1 MAGGFSSTPDF
12 PSPLAMRGRVLIAAD
27 PLLLLCPQVGS
38 FCSGMGIDFL
48 ALREVLGRKFVESAV
63 EHTFVCEKNKSASA
77 FVKDNFAPKLFLA
90 DVMSD
95 AFLSAPRVDIFTA
108 GFPCQPF
115 SPAGLGEGEADQ
127 QGRGLMIW
135 QILRY
140 FRVSPPSLFI
150 LENVETLLTDHP
162 DTFWRII
169 EELRMI
175 TDAQGEPFFHV
186 DWRVLN
192 SKIYGG
198 VPQNRKRLY
207 IVGGSRE
214 HGTLS
219 SEFWPEALPTPTLT
233 SILDEVSSKRRP
245 QLPTSPVALEKYKK
259 VMKEL
264 KAKRIRPRQVP
275 ICIDFDAHKARW
287 KHDMSFLPHGNPWWI
302 RGLLRDMS
310 RAQIYDSRDD
320 AFARH

>member
-1 MAGGFSSTPDF
+1 MKRKPSANRQPFEVVANKPRIWKSLEPPTKNPRIWTSLAP
-12 PSPLAMRGRVLIAAD
+12 PSPVPPSALIK
-27 PLLLLCPQVGS
+27 VGS
-38 FCSGMGIDFL
+38 ACSGMGIDFL
-48 ALREVLGRKFVESAV
+48 ALREVLGRQFVDSAV

-135 QILRY
+135 QIIRY

-150 LENVETLLTDHP
+150 LENVEALLTDHP

-169 EELRMI
+169 EELRKI

-219 SEFWPEALPTPTLT
+219 SEFWPEALPTPSLT

-264 KAKRIRPRQVP
+264 KAKRIRPRQHP

-287 KHDMSFLPHGNPWWI
+287 KHDMSFCLTAT
-302 RGLLRDMS
+302 RGKS
-310 RAQIYDSRDD
+310 GATS
-320 AFARH
+320 